1 MSRKALG
8 RGINALLGEETINEN
23 GEEFLEIDL
32 DLIEPNSEQPRTRF
46 EEESLKDLAQ
56 SIKINGIVQPIVVR
70 RRGGRYELVAGE
82 RRWRASQK
90 AGLQK
95 IPAIVKE
102 IADEKLLELA
112 LIENIQRQELNAIE
126 EAKAYK
132 NLVEKIG
139 LTQEM
144 VAERVG
150 KNRTVVTTCL
160 RLLKLP
166 EDIQKLVE
174 SDKISAGHGRA
185 LLMVSDDSETQRNV
199 ANKIIEMSL
208 SVRETE
214 KVVKRL
220 KRNVPQTIENKR
232 FKPQKDADTKKAEVK
247 LKRFLGSQVKIIP
260 DGRGTGGKIEIEYY
274 GESDLDRIYQ
284 IIVKDTE
291 IEK

>member
-8 RGINALLGEETINEN
+8 RGISALLGDESEKGY
-23 GEEFLEIDL
+23 GEELLEIDL

-46 EEESLKDLAQ
+46 GEEGLKDLAQ
-56 SIKINGIVQPIVVR
+56 SIKVNGIVQPIVVR
-70 RRGGRYELVAGE
+70 RKGGRYELVAGE

-95 IPAIVKE
+95 IPAIIKE
-102 IADEKLLELA
+102 IADDKLLELA

-126 EAKAYK
+126 EAKAYR

-144 VAERVG
+144 IAERVG

-174 SDKISAGHGRA
+174 TDKISAGHGRA
-185 LLMVSDDSETQRNV
+185 LLMAEDSETQRNI

-220 KRNVPQTIENKR
+220 KKNSTQIVENRRFTPQI
-232 FKPQKDADTKKAEVK
+232 DADTKKAEVR
-247 LKRFLGSQVKIIP
+247 LKRVLGSQVRIIP
-260 DGRGTGGKIEIEYY
+260 DGKGTGGRIEIEYY

-284 IIVKDTE
+284 IIIKDR
-291 IEK
+291 KM

>member
-8 RGINALLGEETINEN
+8 RGINALLGEDSNREN
-23 GEEFLEIDL
+23 REELLEIDL
-32 DLIEPNSEQPRTRF
+32 DLIEPNSEQPRKRF
-46 EEESLKDLAQ
+46 EEEGLNDLAQ
-56 SIKINGIVQPIVVR
+56 SIKANGIVQPIIVR
-70 RRGGRYELVAGE
+70 RKGGRYEIIAGE
-82 RRWRASQK
+82 RRWRASQI

-95 IPAIVKE
+95 IPAVIKK
-102 IADEKLLELA
+102 IADDKLLELA

-144 VAERVG
+144 IAERVG

-166 EDIQKLVE
+166 EGIQKLIE

-185 LLMVSDDSETQRNV
+185 LLMTDDLETQKNI
-199 ANKIIEMSL
+199 AQKIIEMSL

-220 KRNVPQTIENKR
+220 KKGSPQIADNKR
-232 FKPQKDADTKKAEVK
+232 LSQTVNADTKKAEVK
-247 LKRFLGSQVKIIP
+247 LKRVLSTQVRIIP
-260 DGRGTGGKIEIEYY
+260 DGKGTGGRIEIEYY

-284 IIVKDTE
+284 IIVKDAK
-291 IEK
+291 I